1 MSVSSARATF
11 RIARRNAARSRW
23 RSLLVSLLVLLPV
36 AAMVGAVA
44 VLQTTTLSSE
54 RLATGEMGGADLIA
68 QSELPG
74 GTEAGLR
81 SALPAGSR
89 LERVYSERGR
99 LVLPGRM
106 SAITLRS
113 INLDGL
119 GHGMLTVV
127 DGRAPSAA
135 DEVAI
140 TRSVTQVTGAGVG
153 GSVIV
158 DGVGSRRVVGIVED
172 PLNLM
177 ARVVLEA
184 PIAAA
189 ALPADTVAWLV
200 ALPHDETG
208 GPLLSSLDGGASSDG
223 ASAFVMNL
231 RSAFTASSYDQR
243 PGFIVIGG
251 LALVEAALVAAAA
264 FAVSVR
270 RRQREL
276 GLLAATGAEPRHLAT
291 SVLAEGLVLG
301 GLGAAGGVIVGL
313 AGAIASSPWLDD
325 LSNHRNPPV
334 GIDPAWVLTAA
345 AIGVLAA
352 LLAALV
358 PAETAAR
365 VPVLAAL
372 SGRRPPVAPARR
384 TLRLGLVMITIA
396 VVMTSGGA
404 AIFRDGRGAGMYLIL
419 VGAILGTLG
428 LGACSPW
435 LLERFEQP
443 AARLPISMRIAFR
456 DAARARSRT
465 GPIVTALLA
474 SFAATV
480 TLAALVTSIDAA
492 KAARSLPPLL
502 PDQIVLIGNGADAIG
517 PEVAERLGA
526 VAAASINSPGDAT
539 HQVVVSAADGAD
551 LLGLTSYPT
560 VGSADVVRALGAEA
574 ALGDFERGTVI
585 LLAREPLDV
594 TRVTIHVEDIQGS
607 APVEVASIDVPARV
621 VQVAVGD
628 ATLPGAIL
636 PPEIG
641 ARLGLQPR
649 PFGMYF
655 LRLGHSVTED
665 ELSQA
670 AGIAAAYPGVM
681 AIAGLPP
688 QIVAEGLRTAVL
700 VVSLLFGLAV
710 TGIAVALGEAESRPE
725 QRTLLALGAEPRLRR
740 RIAAARAGVL
750 TMLGSVLAVPA
761 GLLPVWGILSTR
773 GDPLVVPIPEVLS
786 ALVVLPVLSMAGA
799 FLLTRP
805 IPDWSAFRSASS

>member
-1 MSVSSARATF
+1 MSVASARATL

-36 AAMVGAVA
+36 AAMVGAVT
-44 VLQTTTLSSE
+44 VLQTTTPSSE
-54 RLATGEMGGADLIA
+54 RVATGEMGGADLIA

-89 LERVYSERGR
+89 LERMFSESGR

-106 SAITLRS
+106 IAVTLRS

-127 DGRAPSAA
+127 EGRAPSGA

-140 TRSVTQVTGAGVG
+140 TRSVAQVTGAGVG

-172 PLNLM
+172 PLNLR

-189 ALPADTVAWLV
+189 ALPADKVAWLV
-200 ALPHDETG
+200 ALPHGETG
-208 GPLLSSLDGGASSDG
+208 GPLLSNPDGGAST
-223 ASAFVMNL
+223 FVMNL

-243 PGFIVIGG
+243 PGFMVIGG

-291 SVLAEGLVLG
+291 SVLAEGFVLG
-301 GLGAAGGVIVGL
+301 GLGAAGGVIFGL

-334 GIDPAWVLTAA
+334 GIDPVWVLIAA
-345 AIGVLAA
+345 AIGMLAA
-352 LLAALV
+352 LLAALA
-358 PAETAAR
+358 PAQTAAR

-435 LLERFEQP
+435 LLERFERP

-492 KAARSLPPLL
+492 KAASSLPPLL
-502 PDQIVLIGNGADAIG
+502 PDQIVLFGNGVDDIG
-517 PEVAERLGA
+517 PQVAERLGA
-526 VAAASINSPGDAT
+526 VAAASINIAAGERGL
-539 HQVVVSAADGAD
+539 VVVSAAGMAEPVVPD
-551 LLGLTSYPT
+551 TYPT
-560 VGSADVVRALGAEA
+560 IGSADLVRALGADA
-574 ALGDFERGTVI
+574 AVGDFERGTVI
-585 LLAREPLDV
+585 LLAREPLNV
-594 TRVTIHVEDIQGS
+594 TRVTIHVEEMQGS
-607 APVEVASIDVPARV
+607 AAVEVAAIDAPARV

-628 ATLPGAIL
+628 ATLPGAVL

-641 ARLGLQPR
+641 ARLGLR
-649 PFGMYF
+649 AVSSEY
-655 LRLGHSVTED
+655 LIRLGHRVTETD
-665 ELSQA
+665 LSQA
-670 AGIAAAYPGVM
+670 AGLVAAYPGVM
-681 AIAGLPP
+681 ANAGLPP

-700 VVSLLFGLAV
+700 VASLLFGLAV

-805 IPDWSAFRSASS
+805 IPDWSAFRSASG